1 MRPKRVNTPLLTAVG
16 LGGALAGWGAGYF
29 FDGQQGRRRRRRL
42 TDRTGGFVR
51 GRIRAAR
58 KAGHFAAAWTH
69 GRAMKA
75 THLREQPK
83 PQPDDATLAQKVES
97 EVFRAAGVPKGT
109 INVNSEHGVVYLR
122 GELEE
127 PELIERL
134 IHQTRKV
141 QGVRDVRSLLH
152 LPQERPQSR

>member
-1 MRPKRVNTPLLTAVG
+1 MRSKRLDTPLLTVVG
-16 LGGALAGWGAGYF
+16 LGGALAGWGAGYL
-29 FDGQQGRRRRRRL
+29 FDRQQGRRRRKL
-42 TDRTGGFVR
+42 ITDRAGGFVR

-58 KAGHFAAAWTH
+58 RAGRFATSWTR
-69 GRAMKA
+69 GRALKA

-109 INVNSEHGVVYLR
+109 INVNAEHGVVYLR
-122 GELEE
+122 GELER
-127 PELIERL
+127 PELIDRL
-134 IHQTRKV
+134 IRQTRKV

-152 LPQERPQSR
+152 LPR